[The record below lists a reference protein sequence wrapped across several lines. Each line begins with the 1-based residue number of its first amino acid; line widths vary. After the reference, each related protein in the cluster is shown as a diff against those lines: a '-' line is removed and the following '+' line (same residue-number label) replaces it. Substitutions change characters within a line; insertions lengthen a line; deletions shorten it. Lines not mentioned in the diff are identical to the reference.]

1 VKSLTAGQQA
11 ALDAAHVVPVA
22 FAELNFASDNIQ
34 RYCTAGA
41 SIPWQMFNPAGPSI
55 DWLGTGGLVS
65 IEPIRETGAIES
77 VGLRLTMS
85 GVPSNLISLALH
97 GEFQGRAITFWLGLL
112 DASGVLID
120 TPIVEYAGR
129 LDTMTIVEG
138 DETATIS
145 VTVESEMASLMAA
158 AVRRMNDADQQK
170 DHPGDLFFQYVAQM
184 KEKSI
189 PFPSGDALRRGS

>member
-1 VKSLTAGQQA
+1 MKSLTVGQQA

-41 SIPWQMFNPAGPSI
+41 TIAWNGHT
-55 DWLGTGGLVS
+55 WLGTGGLVS

-85 GVPSNLISLALH
+85 GVPSNLISLALV

-120 TPIVEYAGR
+120 TP
-129 LDTMTIVEG
+129 IVEG

-158 AVRRMNDADQQK
+158 AVRRMNDADQQR
-170 DHPGDLFFQYVAQM
+170 DYPGDLFFQYVAQM

>member
-1 VKSLTAGQQA
+1 VKSLTVGQQA

-41 SIPWQMFNPAGPSI
+41 SIAWNGHT
-55 DWLGTGGLVS
+55 WLGTGGLVS

-85 GVPSNLISLALH
+85 GVPSNLISLALV

-158 AVRRMNDADQQK
+158 AVRRMNDADQQR
-170 DHPGDLFFQYVAQM
+170 DYPGDKFFQYVAQM